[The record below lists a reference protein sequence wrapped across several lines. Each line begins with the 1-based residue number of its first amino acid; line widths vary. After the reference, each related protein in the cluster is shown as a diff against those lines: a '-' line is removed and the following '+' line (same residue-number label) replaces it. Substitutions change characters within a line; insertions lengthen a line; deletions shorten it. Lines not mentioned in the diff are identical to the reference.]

1 MKIKQ
6 IPLNDIHEYENN
18 AKIHTDDQI
27 QAVKNSILKFGI
39 QQPIVVDEN
48 NTIIIGHCRYKAAQQ
63 AGLEA
68 FPCVVLKITDEK
80 AKALRI
86 IDNKTNESEWD
97 YDSLYEEVQKLAED
111 IDLTE
116 LGFSLVDVLYADDIY
131 EPENLD
137 FDGED
142 EYIENAQSQL
152 KSKQYSISYASEEE
166 QEWLKRKLNAE
177 KLKVVYQAAS
187 LQGKS

>member
-6 IPLNDIHEYENN
+6 IPLNDIREYENN
-18 AKIHTDDQI
+18 AKIHTDEQI

-39 QQPIVVDEN
+39 QQPLVVDEN
-48 NTIIIGHCRYKAAQQ
+48 NVLIIGHCRYRAAQE
-63 AGLEA
+63 AGLET
-68 FPCVVLKITDEK
+68 FPCVVLKISKEK
-80 AKALRI
+80 ANALRI

-97 YDSLYEEVQKLAED
+97 YSSLSEELQKLADD

-137 FDGED
+137 FEGED
-142 EYIENAQSQL
+142 EYIENAQNQL
-152 KSKQYSISYASEEE
+152 KSRQITITYSNEEE
-166 QEWLKRKLNAE
+166 QEWLKRKLNTD
-177 KLKVVYQAAS
+177 KLKVVYQAEQ
-187 LQGKS
+187 LRK